1 MTFWSLLA
9 LGGAA
14 GAVARHVLAT
24 SVQRRAGSGFPWGT
38 LTVNVLG
45 SFALGVVLA
54 AVEQHPMRP
63 AVVALVAT
71 GFLGDFTT
79 FSTFAY
85 EAAALGHARAWGRAA
100 AYLFGTMVATLI
112 AVLVG
117 LSVGVA
123 L

>member
-1 MTFWSLLA
+1 MWLLLG

-14 GAVARHVLAT
+14 GAMARYAVAT
-24 SVQRRAGSGFPWGT
+24 SVQRHTGPGFPWGT
-38 LTVNVLG
+38 LTVNVIG

-54 AVEQHPMRP
+54 AIDQHPARP
-63 AVVALVAT
+63 LIVALVAS

-85 EAAALGHARAWGRAA
+85 EIAALGHARAWGRAV
-100 AYLFGTMVATLI
+100 AYLFGSVAATLF
-112 AVLVG
+112 AVAAG
-117 LSVGVA
+117 LAMGSA